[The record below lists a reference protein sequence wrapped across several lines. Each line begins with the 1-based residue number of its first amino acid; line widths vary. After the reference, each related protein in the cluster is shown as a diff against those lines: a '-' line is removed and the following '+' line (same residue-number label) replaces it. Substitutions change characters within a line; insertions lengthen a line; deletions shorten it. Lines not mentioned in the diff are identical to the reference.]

1 MTTHILRQGNRIHP
15 EIRFDT
21 DRGELQIFGWSFS
34 ENPKEIYAPAFELLN
49 TRRTEKV
56 RLVVDLKCFNTASTK
71 CLVELISTI
80 KANNIGSSDPELVTW
95 GFDEEDPESM
105 EWGEDLEMVT
115 GVRFSYKS
123 SSTITRIAS

>member
-15 EIRFDT
+15 EIRFDAE
-21 DRGELQIFGWSFS
+21 RKELLITGWSFS
-34 ENPKEIYAPAFELLN
+34 ENPAEIYHSALELLK
-49 TRRTEKV
+49 TRSTEKI

-71 CLVELISTI
+71 CLVELITTVKNNNLGST
-80 KANNIGSSDPELVTW
+80 DEYLVTW

-115 GVRFSYKS
+115 GVRFSYMPSGAISRK
-123 SSTITRIAS
+123 AS